1 MCGIVGYIGNKNASK
16 ILLDGL
22 EKLEYRGYDS
32 AGLALSNEGSLNVI
46 KASGKLVNLRE
57 KVETEKPFA
66 NIGIG
71 HTRWATHGAPTVQNA
86 HPHING
92 AGDIAVVHNGIIEN
106 YEQLRSF
113 LKGEGYVFVSETD
126 TEVIAHLVDYYY
138 NGSLMEAVKCACKK
152 LEGSYALGVVSA
164 REKDKLIAAK
174 HESPLIAGIGKGEN
188 FIASDIPA
196 ILSETR
202 DVYLLEDN
210 EFAEITKDSITI
222 TDMDGN
228 VVDKQIYVVG
238 FTAEAAQKGGY
249 DHFMIKEI
257 HEQAE
262 AVKNTVRGRFNE
274 DNNIV
279 FEKLTHDVIRNTEKI
294 YMVACG
300 TAYHASLIGKKAI
313 EKMAK
318 IPVEAE
324 PASEFRYRNPLITDK
339 TLVIIISQS
348 GETADTMAALRMAKA
363 AGAKTV
369 AITNVVGSSAAREA
383 DFVFYTNAGPEIAVA
398 STKAYTTQ
406 LVAIFLFAMFAA
418 EACGS
423 FDKSELDALKTEL
436 LNLHKKVEEVT
447 GLEEDIK
454 KLAKKIYKAHDV
466 YFIGRGQD
474 YPGAQEAALKL
485 KEVSYIHA
493 DAYFGGELKHGPIAL
508 IENGTVVIA
517 LATDESIYSKTDSNI
532 KEVTARGAYTIGV
545 IGGDNKATDSCAENV
560 VLPESNS
567 LFAPIISIIPMQML
581 AYYVAVARGCD
592 VDKPRN
598 LAKSVT
604 VE

>member
-363 AGAKTV
+363 AGEK
-369 AITNVVGSSAAREA
+369 
-383 DFVFYTNAGPEIAVA
+383 
-398 STKAYTTQ
+398 
-406 LVAIFLFAMFAA
+406 
-418 EACGS
+418 
-423 FDKSELDALKTEL
+423 L
-436 LNLHKKVEEVT
+436 L
-447 GLEEDIK
+447 
-454 KLAKKIYKAHDV
+454 
-466 YFIGRGQD
+466 
-474 YPGAQEAALKL
+474 P
-485 KEVSYIHA
+485 
-493 DAYFGGELKHGPIAL
+493 
-508 IENGTVVIA
+508 
-517 LATDESIYSKTDSNI
+517 
-532 KEVTARGAYTIGV
+532 
-545 IGGDNKATDSCAENV
+545 
-560 VLPESNS
+560 LP
-567 LFAPIISIIPMQML
+567 ML
-581 AYYVAVARGCD
+581 
-592 VDKPRN
+592 
-598 LAKSVT
+598 
-604 VE
+604 